1 MQNKLLKIAR
11 MGLAL
16 VILSFGALPA
26 LAQSCEGWENEGKEY
41 WEAIT
46 LEQIQ
51 TCLNNGADIKA
62 QNNKG
67 DSPLHHIASSN
78 ANPEIIKILVKA
90 GANLNMHNE
99 LGMTPLH
106 GAGAQSNHLE
116 VIMALIDVGADVNAQ
131 GRYRLPNGQKQFGG
145 WTPLH
150 WAASDNENPE
160 IIMIMLKAG
169 ADGKIEN
176 DIGQTPFDLAKDNAA
191 IKGTDAYWALNEA
204 QY

>member
-1 MQNKLLKIAR
+1 M
-11 MGLAL
+11 
-16 VILSFGALPA
+16 
-26 LAQSCEGWENEGKEY
+26 
-41 WEAIT
+41 
-46 LEQIQ
+46 
-51 TCLNNGADIKA
+51 NNGADIKA

-131 GRYRLPNGQKQFGG
+131 GRYRLPNGQKQYGG

-150 WAASDNENPE
+150 WAALDNEN
-160 IIMIMLKAG
+160 LR
-169 ADGKIEN
+169 
-176 DIGQTPFDLAKDNAA
+176 
-191 IKGTDAYWALNEA
+191 
-204 QY
+204 